1 MARRLATAVFA
12 LGCMHTSVVAALGL
26 GELKLESFLNEPLT
40 ASVDL
45 LNTGGLHED
54 QIRVR
59 LATSDD
65 FDKLGIDRAY
75 FLTSIKFTISI
86 DDQGRGKILLT
97 SEDPVLEPYLD
108 FLIEARWPSGRLL
121 REYTVLVDPPAFN
134 PEAPT
139 ISASEI
145 TREIEA
151 DASGAK
157 KKSVAHSSGTQVT
170 VAESELP
177 AGEMPDRDYGSSA
190 SKTPI
195 SGDKYMIRRDDT
207 LWQIAQRAKPE
218 GISIHQTM
226 LDIQRLN
233 PNAFIGGN
241 INRIKAGYII
251 YLPSSGEIS
260 SDSFETARDEVRKQN
275 EDWRQGRDSDSGRST
290 GPSLKIS
297 AKPVDQDQS
306 GPAGSPSD
314 PSSSAVAEGVEAL
327 ELERTELEGRVTSM
341 EDRVETLQRIVSL
354 KDDQIAALQTALA
367 EAEAGGDSSAEAQAA
382 LDLAIEAAE
391 IEDGTGELDGD
402 VGVLEGDVDSVDL
415 EGEEGTIT
423 EAPLEAELVEE
434 VVEAAE
440 QDEPAETTPVV
451 AAPVAST
458 PQVEEESG
466 GFMNYV
472 IGLLVL
478 AGLGGAVVWW
488 RRRSSDTDDETP
500 VTAAPEREFDKVEPT
515 KETPRDRVA
524 SPQIIP
530 APAPK
535 PEPEPVLDLAEEVV
549 PVPAEPTNQS
559 YGQRKHD
566 QYASDD
572 SVDAL
577 AEAEIYIAYGRYPQA
592 VELLKTAVEN
602 EAGNPEYHL
611 KLLEI
616 YLQMGE
622 TDSARNELGKLSTI
636 GNEAALSRGEEL
648 FNKSSNTA
656 SVDPVDELALETD
669 FGELEIEPATTDL
682 LDDDF
687 DLSSDFTDEEDTDF
701 EDDGD
706 DLVFAEGGNEMST
719 KMDLARAYLDMGD
732 EDGARL
738 ILEEVVLEGSAD
750 QQDEARGLLERIG

>member
-12 LGCMHTSVVAALGL
+12 LGFMHTSVVAALGL

-65 FDKLGIDRAY
+65 FEKLGIDRAY
-75 FLTSIKFTISI
+75 FLTSIKFKIII
-86 DDQGRGKILLT
+86 DEQGNGKITLT

-134 PEAPT
+134 PDAP
-139 ISASEI
+139 IVSASQR
-145 TREIEA
+145 TREVDGDDI
-151 DASGAK
+151 GAK
-157 KKSVAHSSGTQVT
+157 KKSVAHSSGTQVSI
-170 VAESELP
+170 AESGLP
-177 AGEMPDRDYGSSA
+177 SGEMPKRDYGSSA
-190 SKTPI
+190 SQTPI

-207 LWQIAQRAKPE
+207 LWRIAQRSKPE
-218 GISIHQTM
+218 GTSVHQTM

-251 YLPSSGEIS
+251 YLPSTGDIS
-260 SDSFETARDEVRKQN
+260 SGDFDSAREEVRKQN
-275 EDWRQGRDSDSGRST
+275 DDWRQGRASDSSPSS

-297 AKPVDQDQS
+297 AEPVEEDDS
-306 GPAGSPSD
+306 GSAGSPSD
-314 PSSSAVAEGVEAL
+314 PGSTAVAEGAEQL
-327 ELERTELEGRVTSM
+327 ELERTEVQGRMASM
-341 EDRVETLQRIVSL
+341 EDRVDTLQRIVSL
-354 KDDQIAALQTALA
+354 KDDQIAALQKALS
-367 EAEAGGDSSAEAQAA
+367 EAEAGGDSSAEAQTA
-382 LDLAIEAAE
+382 LDLAKQASELEREAGA
-391 IEDGTGELDGD
+391 TELPGD
-402 VGVLEGDVDSVDL
+402 LASTDL
-415 EGEEGTIT
+415 EGED
-423 EAPLEAELVEE
+423 EAVADAVLEAEPVAEALEPVAEALEE
-434 VVEAAE
+434 
-440 QDEPAETTPVV
+440 DEPVTAAPAV
-451 AAPVAST
+451 AAPVVSA
-458 PQVEEESG
+458 PPAEEESG
-466 GFMNYV
+466 GFMSYI

-488 RRRSSDTDDETP
+488 RRRDNEADDDELD
-500 VTAAPEREFDKVEPT
+500 VDTAARDFDEAEP
-515 KETPRDRVA
+515 KETPFDRVA

-530 APAPK
+530 APE
-535 PEPEPVLDLAEEVV
+535 PEPELELADEV
-549 PVPAEPTNQS
+549 EPEPEQKPGTDQS

-577 AEAEIYIAYGRYPQA
+577 AEAEIYVAYGRYPQA

-602 EAGNPEYHL
+602 ESDNPDYHL

-616 YLQMGE
+616 YIQMGE
-622 TDSARNELGKLSTI
+622 IDSARNELGKLSTI
-636 GNEAALSRGEEL
+636 GNQAALTRGEEI
-648 FNKSSNTA
+648 FNNTTNQVA
-656 SVDPVDELALETD
+656 AEGTPVADELSLETD
-669 FGELEIEPATTDL
+669 FGGLEIEPAGTDL

-687 DLSSDFTDEEDTDF
+687 DLSSDFEDEGEDED
-701 EDDGD
+701 EDDSE

-738 ILEEVVLEGSAD
+738 ILEEVILEGSAD

>member
-1 MARRLATAVFA
+1 MARRLATAVFT

-65 FDKLGIDRAY
+65 FEKLGIDRAY
-75 FLTSIKFTISI
+75 FLTSIKFKISI
-86 DDQGRGKILLT
+86 DDQGHGKIILT

-134 PEAPT
+134 AEAP
-139 ISASEI
+139 IVSASER
-145 TREIEA
+145 TREV
-151 DASGAK
+151 DGDDTSGK
-157 KKSVAHSSGTQVT
+157 KKSVAHSSGSQVT
-170 VAESELP
+170 IAESQLP
-177 AGEMPDRDYGSSA
+177 AGDMPKRNYGSNA
-190 SKTPI
+190 SQAPI

-207 LWQIAQRAKPE
+207 LWQIAQRAKPD
-218 GISIHQTM
+218 GTSVHQTM

-241 INRIKAGYII
+241 INRIKAGYIV

-260 SDSFETARDEVRKQN
+260 SDDFESAREEVRKQN
-275 EDWRQGRDSDSGRST
+275 EDWRQGRASDSSRST

-297 AKPVDQDQS
+297 AESVDEDDS
-306 GPAGSPSD
+306 GSAGSPSD
-314 PSSSAVAEGVEAL
+314 PGSTAVAEDVEAL
-327 ELERTELEGRVTSM
+327 ELERAELEGRVTSM
-341 EDRVETLQRIVSL
+341 QDRVDTLQRIVTL

-367 EAEAGGDSSAEAQAA
+367 EAEASGGSSAEAQEA
-382 LDLAIEAAE
+382 LDLAMQAAE
-391 IEDGTGELDGD
+391 IEGEAGEL
-402 VGVLEGDVDSVDL
+402 VGDVDSIDL
-415 EGEEGTIT
+415 EGEEGDSVET
-423 EAPLEAELVEE
+423 ALEAEP
-434 VVEAAE
+434 AAE
-440 QDEPAETTPVV
+440 PVKAAPVV
-451 AAPVAST
+451 AAPVVSA
-458 PQVEEESG
+458 PPVQEESG
-466 GFMNYV
+466 GFMNYI

-488 RRRSSDTDDETP
+488 RRRGSEEEEALVS
-500 VTAAPEREFDKVEPT
+500 AASEKDFDKVEV
-515 KETPRDRVA
+515 KETPRDRVS

-530 APAPK
+530 APTPK
-535 PEPEPVLDLAEEVV
+535 PKLEPEPEPAEVV
-549 PVPAEPTNQS
+549 APEQAAPTNQN

-566 QYASDD
+566 EYASDD

-592 VELLKTAVEN
+592 IELLKTAVEN

-616 YLQMGE
+616 YIQMGE
-622 TDSARNELGKLSTI
+622 IDSARNELGTLSTI
-636 GNEAALSRGEEL
+636 GNEAALTRGEEL
-648 FNKSSNTA
+648 FTNASSVA
-656 SVDPVDELALETD
+656 SAPAEEELSLETD
-669 FGELEIEPATTDL
+669 FGELEIEPAGTDL

-687 DLSSDFTDEEDTDF
+687 DLSSDFSG
-701 EDDGD
+701 EDDGEPED
-706 DLVFAEGGNEMST
+706 DSEDLVFAEGGNEMST

-738 ILEEVVLEGSAD
+738 ILEEVILEGSAD